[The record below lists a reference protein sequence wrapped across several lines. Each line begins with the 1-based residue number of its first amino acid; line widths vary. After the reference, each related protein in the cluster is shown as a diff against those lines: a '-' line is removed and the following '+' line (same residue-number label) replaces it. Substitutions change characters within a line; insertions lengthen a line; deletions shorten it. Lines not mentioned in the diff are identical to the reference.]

1 MTYRTVI
8 GVHLVLIE
16 EGRVLLG
23 LRRSAAYADKTWHTP
38 AGHLEHGES
47 VAAGA
52 AREAKEELGIVIDPA
67 DLELV
72 HTLHD
77 LDADDGAGRL
87 QLFFR
92 PARYTGEV
100 TNAEPDKCH
109 RLQWWTLD
117 ALPEPVV
124 GYTVQ
129 ALAAIA
135 AGEPLSVR
143 GFSA

>member
-1 MTYRTVI
+1 MPYRTMI

-16 EGRVLLG
+16 GAGCCWGCAAVPPTPT
-23 LRRSAAYADKTWHTP
+23 RRGTRRRPS
-38 AGHLEHGES
+38 
-47 VAAGA
+47 
-52 AREAKEELGIVIDPA
+52 R
-67 DLELV
+67 V

-92 PARYTGEV
+92 PARYTGEI
-100 TNAEPDKCH
+100 TNTEPEKCH
-109 RLQWWTLD
+109 QLRWWPLD

-129 ALAAIA
+129 ALGAIA
-135 AGEPLSVR
+135 AGAALSVR